1 MKLNRNA
8 FLIAFSCAIAIA
20 AQAQEHA
27 PRRAKTSSVRLGNKV
42 IVVPDPPGFE
52 EALSQFPK
60 YKERVLATEGPEND
74 TLLAH
79 LPVADCNLLRQ
90 GAQPNYSFY
99 TKVSVLRAARDL
111 PTSRG
116 TLAEAAESF
125 RKNAGTYLDPKGPTM
140 KRLITRVE
148 KGLSELDAKETDVDF
163 TQPQNLGEFDVRPDI
178 NSFMLLM
185 TVKVNSGGT
194 EVSFPMLAALSF
206 VRVNERI
213 IYVYAFKK
221 YRAEADIDELKQF
234 ASKWNSGIVAANNR
248 P

>member
-8 FLIAFSCAIAIA
+8 FLIAVICAIAVA

-42 IVVPDPPGFE
+42 ILVPDPQGFE

-60 YKERVLATEGPEND
+60 YKERVLATEGAEND

-79 LPVADCNLLRQ
+79 LPVSDCNLLRQ
-90 GAQPNYSFY
+90 GAQPTYAFY
-99 TKVSVLRAARDL
+99 TKVSVLRAAREL
-111 PTSRG
+111 PASRAI
-116 TLAEAAESF
+116 LAEAAESF
-125 RKNAGTYLDPKGPTM
+125 RKNAGNYLDPKGPTM

-194 EVSFPMLAALSF
+194 EVSFPMLASLSF

-221 YRAEADIDELKQF
+221 YQAEADIDELKQF
-234 ASKWNSGIVAANNR
+234 ASKWTGGIVAANNR